1 MYLFIK
7 MVLSN
12 LYIKKDLLKSCR
24 IIVNKRWRKIASCIK
39 VLMLLITIAPNIN
52 WEKNTLVVII
62 CKDLG
67 SVKIVEKHGKACV

>member
-1 MYLFIK
+1 
-7 MVLSN
+7 
-12 LYIKKDLLKSCR
+12 
-24 IIVNKRWRKIASCIK
+24 
-39 VLMLLITIAPNIN
+39 MLLITIAPNIN